1 MKGTYVFRQN
11 GVHLGRCENIIT
23 TAGKSQIA
31 KSIANQNSQ
40 WAGSIAIGS
49 GASAAS
55 ATNKKLNFEYARGP
69 VNSISLAPLVV
80 GDVGFA
86 STTVASGSNNV
97 DISTFAGSGTLN
109 VVSTTGFDSCG
120 TISVYATPSVGAP
133 KFYSITYTG
142 KSSTTFTGCNSN
154 NASAIMSTGNQV
166 SIEKIRLTAKATLG
180 ENISGQIYEIGI
192 FSSTTLSSQFETI
205 LSNCDDIEGWYYQDS
220 GGTWAELID
229 ISGYSTT
236 AIINSV
242 TTVVGRAGNQA
253 INFSSVPTYSSGRR
267 VRFFANFDFSE
278 VSSIDTFAFAVQK
291 TGGSAGNI
299 TVRFYTDE
307 TNYFTASLSTI
318 ASGTN
323 TYTILESAKSSWTTV
338 GSPDWSNITFIEVN
352 NPEGNIYL
360 DGIRLDNVVAETQSI
375 LVSRSLPST
384 IITKVEGTPL
394 EIEYLLDL
402 F

>member
-1 MKGTYVFRQN
+1 MKGTYIFRQN
-11 GVHLGRCENIIT
+11 GVELGRCENVIT
-23 TAGKSQIA
+23 TAGKTQIA

-55 ATNKKLNFEYARGP
+55 VTNKKLNFEYARGP
-69 VNSISLAPLVV
+69 VNSISSAPLVV

-142 KSSTTFTGCNSN
+142 KSSTTFTGCNSS

-166 SIEKIRLTAKATLG
+166 SIEKIRLTAKAALG

-192 FSSTTLSSQFETI
+192 FSSTSLTSQFETI
-205 LSNCDDIEGWYYQDS
+205 LSNCDDIEGWYYQKTD
-220 GGTWAELID
+220 GTWAELID
-229 ISGYSTT
+229 VSGYSTT
-236 AIINSV
+236 
-242 TTVVGRAGNQA
+242 VGRAGNQS
-253 INFSSVPTYSSGRR
+253 IYFNSVPTYSSGRR

>member
-1 MKGTYVFRQN
+1 MKGTYIFRQN
-11 GVHLGRCENIIT
+11 GVELGRCENVIT
-23 TAGKSQIA
+23 TAGKNQIA
-31 KSIANQNSQ
+31 KSIANQSSQ

-55 ATNKKLNFEYARGP
+55 AANKKLNFEYARGP
-69 VNSISLAPLVV
+69 VNSISYEV
-80 GDVGFA
+80 GVPQ
-86 STTVASGSNNV
+86 SNN
-97 DISTFAGSGTLN
+97 
-109 VVSTTGFDSCG
+109 
-120 TISVYATPSVGAP
+120 
-133 KFYSITYTG
+133 
-142 KSSTTFTGCNSN
+142 
-154 NASAIMSTGNQV
+154 
-166 SIEKIRLTAKATLG
+166 IRLVAKAALG

-192 FSSTTLSSQFETI
+192 FSSSSFTSQFETI
-205 LSNCDDIEGWYYQDS
+205 LCNCDDVEGWYYQKAD
-220 GGTWAELID
+220 GTWDELIN
-229 ISGYSTT
+229 INGYSTT
-236 AIINSV
+236 ATINSV

-253 INFSSVPTYSSGRR
+253 INFSTSLGSNLTVTK

-278 VSSIDTFAFAVQK
+278 VSSTDTFSFAVQK

-323 TYTILESAKSSWTTV
+323 TYTILESAKSSWSV
-338 GSPDWSNITFIEVN
+338 GAGAPDWSNINFIEIN

-360 DGIRLDNVVAETQSI
+360 DGIRVDNVVAETQSI